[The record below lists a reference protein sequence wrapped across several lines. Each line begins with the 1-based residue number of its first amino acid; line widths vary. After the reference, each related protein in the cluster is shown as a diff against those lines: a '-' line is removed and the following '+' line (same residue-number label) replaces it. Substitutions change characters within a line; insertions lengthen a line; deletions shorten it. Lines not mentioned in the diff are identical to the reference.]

1 MENATVEETNTTT
14 EGANPKAEQDSAT
27 PKNLEAEEQKRV
39 SARIQEV
46 LEGEGYGLQP
56 FMQYSEFG
64 IVPRVRL
71 VAIKTENNADGQ
83 EDNTGDTGETQTE
96 DTDTPAEQPQN
107 A

>member
-14 EGANPKAEQDSAT
+14 EGVNQK
-27 PKNLEAEEQKRV
+27 AEEQKRV

-46 LEGEGYGLQP
+46 LESEGYGLQP

-83 EDNTGDTGETQTE
+83 EDNTGDTGETQKE